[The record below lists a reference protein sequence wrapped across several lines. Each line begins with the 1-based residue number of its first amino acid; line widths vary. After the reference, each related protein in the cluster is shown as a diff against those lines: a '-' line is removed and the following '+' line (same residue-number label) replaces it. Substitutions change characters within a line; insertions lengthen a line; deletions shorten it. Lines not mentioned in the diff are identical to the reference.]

1 MKKYLIL
8 LFHFELCIL
17 NCAFSQGGLWTWIS
31 GSNLP
36 NSAGVYGIQGI
47 PSVANHPP
55 SDYENIEWR
64 DLSDN
69 LWIYGGTNS
78 GHSDLWKFNPSTLEW
93 TWVKG
98 TGVYQGIVYGTQGV
112 PDPANT
118 PGERGLAAVTWVDMS
133 GNFWLF
139 GGNNGPGFKNDLWKY
154 DPATNEWTWVSGT
167 SNSNSLGNYGV
178 QGVPSTLNYPGGRT
192 EAACCWTDSLNN
204 LWMYAGLGYD
214 GVGGWG
220 NLDDLWKYD
229 ISTGEWTWMKGY
241 NTINAF
247 ASYGIKG
254 VSNVT
259 NDPGARFCYG
269 KLKDAS
275 GNFWVFGGFNT
286 DDFNDVWKYNPATN
300 EWTWM
305 SGSTQLNSQGNYLQL
320 CLADTSGKPMARREN
335 RASITDDCGRFWIFG
350 GFQDGSGM
358 LSDLWVFNPDDLTW
372 KLVHGTAAVNLTGN
386 FGTLGVP
393 SITNIPTSRCGAN
406 AWWIDN
412 KLYIFGGAVNS
423 FINSGGDMWVF
434 EPDSNCISPCAPAS
448 TVPVAQ
454 FTAPN
459 HICPGTCTNFTNLS
473 NNATSYLWTFNGA
486 VPPLST
492 DVDPQNICY
501 NIPGVYPVSL
511 IATNANGSD
520 TLTLNNFITVYP
532 QPSPQGISQSGDT
545 LFANQGATS
554 YQWYYNGT
562 IINGATDYFYL
573 ATQSGD
579 YNVVATDLNGC
590 EVEAVINDVLAG
602 LTPALSK
609 GEGVA
614 VFPNPVSQT
623 LTVKGYSLNRT
634 SIEIAI
640 YNMVGEKIMEVSP
653 LSLGEGSGGEAMW
666 TVDCRSLTSGLYYI
680 EINADNKIFRSKFMK
695 STGR

>member
-1 MKKYLIL
+1 MKKFLLL
-8 LFHFELCIL
+8 LFYFALCI
-17 NCAFSQGGLWTWIS
+17 NHIAFSQGGLWTWIS

-36 NSAGVYGIQGI
+36 NALGVYGTQGI

-55 SDYENIEWR
+55 ADYENIEWQ
-64 DLSDN
+64 DSLNN
-69 LWIYGGTNS
+69 LWVYGGTNF
-78 GHSDLWKFNPSTLEW
+78 GYSDLWKFNPSTLEW

-98 TGVYQGIVYGTQGV
+98 TGGVNQFPVYGIQGI

-118 PGERGLAAVTWVDMS
+118 PGIRGLAAVTWVDLS

-139 GGNNGPGFKNDLWKY
+139 AGNNGANFKNDLWKF
-154 DPATNEWTWVSGT
+154 DVSTFEWTWISGT
-167 SNSNSLGNYGV
+167 PNGNVPGNYGV
-178 QGVPSTLNYPGGRT
+178 QGIPSALNYPGGRT
-192 EAACCWTDSLNN
+192 EAACSWTDSLNN

-214 GVGGWG
+214 GVGAWG
-220 NLDDLWKYD
+220 NLDDLWKYN
-229 ISTGEWTWMKGY
+229 INTGEWTWMKGF
-241 NTINAF
+241 NTVNAF
-247 ASYGIKG
+247 VNYGIKG
-254 VSNVT
+254 VSNVS

-269 KLKDAS
+269 KLKDRS

-286 DDFNDVWKYNPATN
+286 DDYNDVWKYNPAIN

-305 SGSTQLNSQGNYLQL
+305 SGTTQQNSQGNYLQL
-320 CLADTSGKPMARREN
+320 CLADTGASPMARREN

-358 LSDLWVFNPDDLTW
+358 LSDLWMFNPDDLTW
-372 KLVHGTAAVNLTGN
+372 KLVHGTSTTNLPGN

-393 SITNIPTSRCGAN
+393 SITNIPPSRCGAN
-406 AWWIDN
+406 AWWVDN

-434 EPDSNCISPCAPAS
+434 EPDTNCISPCSPS
-448 TVPVAQ
+448 TSPVAL

-473 NNATSYLWTFNGA
+473 NNATSYLWSFTGA

-492 DVDPQNICY
+492 DVNPQNICY
-501 NIPGVYPVSL
+501 NIPGIYPVTL

-532 QPSPQGISQSGDT
+532 QPAPQGISQSGDT

-554 YQWYYNGT
+554 YQWYYNGN

-590 EVEAVINDVLAG
+590 EVEAVINNVIASLQF
-602 LTPALSK
+602 PVSSSQF
-609 GEGVA
+609 VI
-614 VFPNPVSQT
+614 FPNPVSNKFTIQNSQ
-623 LTVKGYSLNRT
+623 VT
-634 SIEIAI
+634 SGTAEAEISI
-640 YNMVGEKIMEVSP
+640 YNMMGEKMNVAADCK
-653 LSLGEGSGGEAMW
+653 LG
-666 TVDCRSLTSGLYYI
+666 TVNCELIPSGLYYI
-680 EINADNKIFRSKFMK
+680 ELKADKKIFRSKFVK
-695 STGR
+695 Q